1 MDKRTD
7 ATTDAGFT
15 SAAGRAPG
23 AAMLTAYAQL
33 AGSMILTGVNV
44 GVAKTLAGALP
55 IAMILGLRCL
65 LAVAVLLPLSLWR
78 DGPRLP
84 PRGALLN
91 LFWQALLGTVLYNAA
106 LLLGLRL
113 TTALEGGLMLA
124 AIPAV
129 VALGAA
135 LLLRERL
142 TPRGWAAALLAAGG
156 IGAVTLARNGGG
168 GSGGGS
174 LAGNALVLLAVCGEA
189 AYALLSKRLAGRMPV
204 LSASLWMQV
213 FSALLLLPA
222 WLPLAIPWPGAA
234 GVLADPLLAGLLVF
248 HGLTASVFSLLLWY
262 SGLRRAPA
270 GLAGVFM
277 AFLPA
282 SAAVTAVL
290 FLGEPMTTAHLAGFA
305 LMLASLLL
313 ATWPARRR
321 A

>member
-1 MDKRTD
+1 
-7 ATTDAGFT
+7 
-15 SAAGRAPG
+15 
-23 AAMLTAYAQL
+23 MLTAYAQL

-142 TPRGWAAALLAAGG
+142 TPRGWAAALLAVGG
-156 IGAVTLARNGGG
+156 IGAVTLARSGGG

-222 WLPLAIPWPGAA
+222 WLPSATPWPGAA
-234 GVLADPLLAGLLVF
+234 GAAGALADPLLAGLLVF

-313 ATWPARRR
+313 ATWPARRH

>member
-1 MDKRTD
+1 
-7 ATTDAGFT
+7 
-15 SAAGRAPG
+15 
-23 AAMLTAYAQL
+23 MLTAYAQL

-156 IGAVTLARNGGG
+156 IGAVTLARSGGG

-222 WLPLAIPWPGAA
+222 WLPSATPWPGAA
-234 GVLADPLLAGLLVF
+234 GAAGALADPLLAGLLVF

-313 ATWPARRR
+313 ATWPARRH

>member
-7 ATTDAGFT
+7 TATDARFT
-15 SAAGRAPG
+15 SAAGRGPG

-33 AGSMILTGVNV
+33 AAAMSLVGVNV
-44 GVAKTLAGALP
+44 GVAKTLAATLP
-55 IAMILGLRCL
+55 IAMIVGLRCL
-65 LAVAVLLPLSLWR
+65 LAVALLLPLSLWR
-78 DGPRLP
+78 DGLRLP
-84 PRGALLN
+84 PPGALLN

-124 AIPAV
+124 TIPAA

-156 IGAVTLARNGGG
+156 IAAVTLARGGG
-168 GSGGGS
+168 GEAGGS

-189 AYALLSKRLAGRMPV
+189 AYALLSKRLAGRLPV
-204 LSASLWMQV
+204 VTASLWMQI

-222 WLPLAIPWPGAA
+222 WLPLALPWPGAA
-234 GVLADPLLAGLLVF
+234 GALADPLLAGLLVF
-248 HGLTASVFSLLLWY
+248 HGLTASLFSLLLWY
-262 SGLRRAPA
+262 SGLRRVPA

-282 SAAVTAVL
+282 SAAATAVL
-290 FLGEPMTTAHLAGFA
+290 FLGEPMTPAHLIGFA

-313 ATWPARRR
+313 ATWPSRRR